1 MIQALILMT
10 YWVESSDDQKDI
22 WHWIGIA
29 ISMAT
34 KMGLHQSPD
43 QLMMELS
50 EKHLRKRIWW
60 SLFMRDRLVSLAMRR
75 YTQIEQANSDIPL
88 LELDDFDMEVL
99 PEDIVSSTQS
109 IFPRDIHRQMQIAQ
123 LCIEE
128 VKLCIII
135 GHLLRVQYSTVWI
148 DQGTS
153 LESQSNTK
161 TTMALMPRDISTNA
175 SEIGIIEQELS
186 SWVSA
191 LPESIAY
198 QRPDESNLNGYS
210 DSFLVHRATISMLY
224 HTAVNVHNRPLSK
237 IDTNLFSVPPT
248 LFAIGIT
255 AFQKTRI
262 AASAITQIATDLLS
276 LDLIRY
282 LQPVGVT
289 VVVSA
294 AMVHLGEATAANQEI
309 RQCGI
314 SRLSQSMAI
323 LEQLRDIYIAGDLA
337 CYLLSSGIK
346 KARIPLPFWSRSD
359 SVSVTG
365 SDPTEHHFNQ
375 HYEVQIGNK
384 TKQTRENS
392 YDSFHDTYGSMSQLQ
407 SERSSEDIAM
417 SPQTATQFRSDYSDR
432 GTEDGSVRIG
442 ANSIADVPMFNKPIP
457 SPGLAYEVGALT
469 EDRTLFEYANELER
483 GMEWM
488 SQVTR
493 I

>member
-1 MIQALILMT
+1 VIQALILMT

-34 KMGLHQSPD
+34 KMGLHQTPD
-43 QLMMELS
+43 QLVMELS

-75 YTQIEQANSDIPL
+75 YTQIEQENSNVPL

-99 PEDIVSSTQS
+99 PEDIISSTQS
-109 IFPRDIHRQMQIAQ
+109 TFPRDIHKQMQIAQ

-161 TTMALMPRDISTNA
+161 TTMALMPNDISTNA
-175 SEIGIIEQELS
+175 SEIGIIERELS

-198 QRPDESNLNGYS
+198 QRADERNLNGYP

-224 HTAVNVHNRPLSK
+224 HTAMNVHNRPLSR
-237 IDTNLFSVPPT
+237 IDANLFSIPPT
-248 LFAIGIT
+248 LFAIGT
-255 AFQKTRI
+255 AAFQKTRI
-262 AASAITQIATDLLS
+262 AASTITQIATELLS

-294 AMVHLGEATAANQEI
+294 AMVHLGEATAPNEEI

-314 SRLSQSMAI
+314 SRLSQSMVI

-346 KARIPLPFWSRSD
+346 KAGIQLSTWSRSD

-365 SDPTEHHFNQ
+365 SDPTDHPFNQ
-375 HYEVQIGNK
+375 HREVQIGNK
-384 TKQTRENS
+384 SKQARENS
-392 YDSFHDTYGSMSQLQ
+392 YDSFRDRFGSTSRLQ
-407 SERSSEDIAM
+407 SERSSEDIAI
-417 SPQTATQFRSDYSDR
+417 SPQMSTQFHSDYSGKD
-432 GTEDGSVRIG
+432 TEDASVRIG
-442 ANSIADVPMFNKPIP
+442 TSSIGDVPMFNKPRP

-488 SQVTR
+488 SQVTKF
-493 I
+493 